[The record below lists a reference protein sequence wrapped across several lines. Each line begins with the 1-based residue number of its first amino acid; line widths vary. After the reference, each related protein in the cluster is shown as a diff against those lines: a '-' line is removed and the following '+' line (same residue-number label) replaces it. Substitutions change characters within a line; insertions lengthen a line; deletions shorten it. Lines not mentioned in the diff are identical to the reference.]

1 VHLFWLSHEEK
12 RTWIELSMEGQ
23 PWPKLELHGR
33 PRGAH
38 QRGRGGG
45 RRGGEGGAA
54 GGCAMRGYRR
64 GGSVHAAPLVLSA
77 SLYMKKKAGRRKEKR
92 RERKE
97 KKGRKKEKEEKW
109 KKIPNMEIFR
119 N

>member
-1 VHLFWLSHEEK
+1 MAEV
-12 RTWIELSMEGQ
+12 GA
-23 PWPKLELHGR
+23 PWPAMGSSPEREGR
-33 PRGAH
+33 GTE
-38 QRGRGGG
+38 RGR
-45 RRGGEGGAA
+45 GGAA